1 MSPIDTHLEDTGVS
15 NMRMVDRREKRGV
28 ADSRSRSVSPSV
40 LVLDPSCFS
49 LPYDYS
55 LCEALASRGCAVTLV
70 RSEFVHTSSW
80 QAATSFKVWSHF
92 YQRSHARPRRR
103 AFGLLWKLGKLAE
116 HTRDMARLVTECEK
130 RKPDILH
137 FQWLPVPMIDRG
149 YLRNLR
155 RIAPVVLTLHNT
167 TTFHGSL
174 GQRLHQRIGFDS
186 IFQHLSALIVH
197 TEFSKRQVIERGWL
211 PAEKVHIVS
220 HGVLDYYRSVA
231 SVPRVPLAGSEV
243 EPAGPTLLFFGA
255 IESYKGVDLLIRAF
269 AGLPPS
275 MQATSRLC
283 IAGKPGMDMSGLR
296 ELARSLKVE
305 NRTTWILRFVAEEEI
320 PGLFGSAA
328 AVVLPYREIDQSGVL
343 MTAIAFDKPIVAS
356 RVGGLA
362 ETIKDGVHGRL
373 FPAGDVPALTA
384 ALEEILGHPERRRD
398 MEKSVRELRESISW
412 ENSADRTIDLYEQLL
427 SGS

>member
-1 MSPIDTHLEDTGVS
+1 MSPIETHLEDAGVS
-15 NMRMVDRREKRGV
+15 HMRMADRREKRGV
-28 ADSRSRSVSPSV
+28 GDFHSRSVSPSV
-40 LVLDPSCFS
+40 LVMDPSCFS

-55 LCEALASRGCAVTLV
+55 LCGALASRGCAVTLV
-70 RSEFVHTSSW
+70 RSEFVHTPW
-80 QAATSFKVWSHF
+80 QAATSFKVWNHF
-92 YQRSHARPRRR
+92 YQRSHARSRSR
-103 AFGLLWKLGKLAE
+103 AFGAWWKLGKLAE

-130 RKPDILH
+130 RKPDIIH
-137 FQWLPVPMIDRG
+137 FQWLPVPMIDRR

-174 GQRLHQRIGFDS
+174 AQRLHQGIGFDS

-197 TEFSKRQVIERGWL
+197 TEFSKRQVIEREWL
-211 PAEKVHIVS
+211 PAEKVHIVP

-231 SVPRVPLAGSEV
+231 SVPPVPSAGSEA

-255 IESYKGVDLLIRAF
+255 IESYKGVDLLIKAF
-269 AGLPPS
+269 AGLPS
-275 MQATSRLC
+275 RMQATSRLC

-305 NRTTWILRFVAEEEI
+305 DRTTWILRFVAEEEI
-320 PGLFGSAA
+320 PRLFGSAA

-343 MTAIAFDKPIVAS
+343 MTAIAFDKPIIAS

-362 ETIKDGVHGRL
+362 ETIQDGLHGRL

-398 MEKSVRELRESISW
+398 MEKAVRELRESISW
-412 ENSADRTIDLYEQLL
+412 ENSADRTIDVYKQLL